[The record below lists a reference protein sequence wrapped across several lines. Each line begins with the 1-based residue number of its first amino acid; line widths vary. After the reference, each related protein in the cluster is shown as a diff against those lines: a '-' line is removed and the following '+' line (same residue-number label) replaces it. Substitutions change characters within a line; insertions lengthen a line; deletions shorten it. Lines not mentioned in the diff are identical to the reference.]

1 MVRRR
6 STVRFREG
14 ARTKTTRRRS
24 SEAEQAAH
32 NRRVGGSSPPAA
44 TSFDPGLNQRAL
56 RTEDLRMTH
65 RYCPTCASEVEEVDG
80 FCFLGH
86 PLKLHADPASLTEL
100 REEVERAF
108 ERTEPPPER
117 ALVGVAARAAAA
129 SRTQPSAAAASG
141 APRPAAATPARGS
154 SPSASS
160 ASPRPRPAL
169 DDPIAA
175 FAPPPRMDWGPE
187 SPWRGALRRL
197 NPTGRHSRSS
207 PSPH

>member
-14 ARTKTTRRRS
+14 ARTKDTRRRS

-44 TSFDPGLNQRAL
+44 TFVLPLLRSDPGLNHRAL
-56 RTEDLRMTH
+56 RTEELQMTH

-86 PLKLHADPASLTEL
+86 PLKLHAAPASLSEL
-100 REEVERAF
+100 RDEVERAF
-108 ERTEPPPER
+108 ADTEPAPER
-117 ALVGVAARAAAA
+117 ALVGVAARTAAAPPRAQAPAAAA
-129 SRTQPSAAAASG
+129 
-141 APRPAAATPARGS
+141 PARVS
-154 SPSASS
+154 SPPASS
-160 ASPRPRPAL
+160 VSPGPRPAL

-187 SPWRGALRRL
+187 SLLRGALRRL
-197 NPTGRHSRSS
+197 NPTGRHSR
-207 PSPH
+207 PSRRPN